1 MDPVV
6 LIVDDNED
14 NRFTLSM
21 RLEACGYENIVTA
34 ENGREALE
42 KMRQGPVDL
51 VLLDIMMPELDGYG
65 VLEELR
71 TDTALRDIPV
81 VMISALEDINSVVR
95 CIELG
100 ATDYLTKPFNPALL
114 KARVDNCIEKARYKA
129 QEAAHL
135 ARIESEKRRADELLT
150 TVLPRSIARALKLNS
165 RLAPQR
171 YEDVAVLFCD
181 VVGFTA
187 YSEKHPPETVFA
199 ELEALVDRFEEI
211 AHGHGLEKIKTLGD
225 AFMATANLLS
235 PLNEPVRA
243 AVACALDMV
252 AAAQTVRADWA
263 MRIGIDFGPVSAG
276 IMGKRQSSSTSGAIR
291 STLRRGL
298 RNTAG
303 PAASMSAAA
312 PGCNCAIGHRAARW
326 DLSTSRARKRSRWS
340 SASDSGSD
348 AARADIATF
357 SYCHLLLKPLNRDRL
372 STPSPRQ
379 RIRANLIP
387 AAGLEPATHATH
399 TNVS

>member
-1 MDPVV
+1 MADPFV

-21 RLEACGYENIVTA
+21 RLEACGYGNIVTA

-42 KMRQGPVDL
+42 RMRRGPVDL

-71 TDTALRDIPV
+71 TDTALREIPV

-100 ATDYLTKPFNPALL
+100 ATDYLTKPFNPVLL
-114 KARVDNCIEKARYKA
+114 KARIDNCIEKARYKA

-135 ARIESEKRRADELLT
+135 ARIESEKRRADELLA
-150 TVLPRSIARALKLNS
+150 TVLPRSIARALKLDR

-187 YSEKHPPETVFA
+187 YSESHPPETVFA

-211 AHGHGLEKIKTLGD
+211 AQGHGLEKIKTVGD

-235 PLNEPVRA
+235 PLDEPVHA

-252 AAAQTVRADWA
+252 AATHTVHADWTV
-263 MRIGIDFGPVSAG
+263 RIGIDFGPVSAG
-276 IMGKRQSSSTSGAIR
+276 IMGKRQFQFDVWGDTVNTAARIEEYGRPGSVNVGGRAWLQLHNRVQGR
-291 STLRRGL
+291 SLGFVDLKGKEKIEVVECVGL
-298 RNTAG
+298 R
-303 PAASMSAAA
+303 
-312 PGCNCAIGHRAARW
+312 
-326 DLSTSRARKRSRWS
+326 
-340 SASDSGSD
+340 
-348 AARADIATF
+348 
-357 SYCHLLLKPLNRDRL
+357 
-372 STPSPRQ
+372 
-379 RIRANLIP
+379 
-387 AAGLEPATHATH
+387 E
-399 TNVS
+399 

>member
-1 MDPVV
+1 MADPVV
-6 LIVDDNED
+6 LIVDDNDD

-42 KMRQGPVDL
+42 KMREGPIDL

-81 VMISALEDINSVVR
+81 VMISAIEDINSVVR

-100 ATDYLTKPFNPALL
+100 ATDYLTKPFNPVLL
-114 KARVDNCIEKARYKA
+114 KARVDNCIEKARYKV

-211 AHGHGLEKIKTLGD
+211 AQGHGLEKIKTVGD

-235 PLNEPVRA
+235 PLDEPVHA
-243 AVACALDMV
+243 AIACALDMV

-263 MRIGIDFGPVSAG
+263 VRIGIDFGPVSAG
-276 IMGKRQSSSTSGAIR
+276 IMGKRQFQFDVWGDTVNTAPRIEEYGRPGSVNVSGRAWLQLRNRAQGR
-291 STLRRGL
+291 SLGFVDLKGKEKIEVVGCVGL
-298 RNTAG
+298 R
-303 PAASMSAAA
+303 
-312 PGCNCAIGHRAARW
+312 
-326 DLSTSRARKRSRWS
+326 
-340 SASDSGSD
+340 
-348 AARADIATF
+348 
-357 SYCHLLLKPLNRDRL
+357 
-372 STPSPRQ
+372 
-379 RIRANLIP
+379 
-387 AAGLEPATHATH
+387 E
-399 TNVS
+399 